1 MRGASTSERERE
13 SARDGEKLVRLISE
27 YDALRGEGI
36 TEARMMAWI
45 LQLESSEIPGAL
57 DFLMERERSEY
68 GDELD
73 GNDRE
78 IGGEMLALLARWY
91 ELDGEGVITWVRGQK
106 EWTKEDTLKAEI
118 LMICD
123 GYHRDPRRGFELC
136 LDWIEQG
143 RQGDGPGSTGR
154 LPGEADFRD
163 VILYQVGRWGSDPK
177 AMLEQVDFDGELRA
191 TFYVSMS
198 GGGLRGSSRLNAG
211 GMGFPYTPSKSSDYS
226 SNPAM
231 RAFARGLADSGRSS
245 LLREMVGGL
254 EGGARE
260 AFEAVITDSLEGQGW
275 QAVKAEIDRG
285 NIGASFYEA
294 KEVLNELAK
303 LDPREALDWYLSL
316 PESQDLSREEM
327 IQSAVV
333 ESDVFRIDNVN
344 ADPEDPFAARLI
356 LDFEKAERVL
366 MELENA
372 GEPVGEAWLGLVNEI
387 LGRGLE
393 EELGRTLLKLRPAQR
408 SKLEEGVLD
417 RVTTRESFRLRG
429 EDLEFFSTGSYGE
442 DSARELGLMNEARE
456 RIEARNVE
464 ARAKLREIL
473 EKMEASGGQ

>member
-1 MRGASTSERERE
+1 M
-13 SARDGEKLVRLISE
+13 
-27 YDALRGEGI
+27 
-36 TEARMMAWI
+36 
-45 LQLESSEIPGAL
+45 
-57 DFLMERERSEY
+57 
-68 GDELD
+68 
-73 GNDRE
+73 
-78 IGGEMLALLARWY
+78 
-91 ELDGEGVITWVRGQK
+91 
-106 EWTKEDTLKAEI
+106 
-118 LMICD
+118 
-123 GYHRDPRRGFELC
+123 
-136 LDWIEQG
+136 
-143 RQGDGPGSTGR
+143 
-154 LPGEADFRD
+154 
-163 VILYQVGRWGSDPK
+163 
-177 AMLEQVDFDGELRA
+177 
-191 TFYVSMS
+191 
-198 GGGLRGSSRLNAG
+198 
-211 GMGFPYTPSKSSDYS
+211 
-226 SNPAM
+226 
-231 RAFARGLADSGRSS
+231 
-245 LLREMVGGL
+245 
-254 EGGARE
+254 
-260 AFEAVITDSLEGQGW
+260 
-275 QAVKAEIDRG
+275 KAEIDRG